1 MGKRILIYPRGL
13 HLFKLIYAIKVTH
26 EGLLNWQIAAGY
38 CEMSTSAEIAVQFYS
53 SITPAPPADIRRSF
67 ATRMGQV
74 NSCLIINQV
83 CFVAFAHLP
92 TVWTNQIMTQC
103 PANVYEPVNS
113 QKQHK
118 ACFSSFS
125 SCFLCKN
132 NLQCC
137 LCVKQSHQTGSL
149 RWVFNNLGSI
159 RGLKCPEKRSLSVL
173 FTIYFVLF

>member
-1 MGKRILIYPRGL
+1 
-13 HLFKLIYAIKVTH
+13 
-26 EGLLNWQIAAGY
+26 
-38 CEMSTSAEIAVQFYS
+38 
-53 SITPAPPADIRRSF
+53 
-67 ATRMGQV
+67 MGQV

-173 FTIYFVLF
+173 FTIYFVLFLKSFIILPHSITNLRCFSCSASVCVCVHLCERLYKALFVFPWSCSCCIW